1 MLALLS
7 TSWPPSTGLTTPS
20 PTTPSTPSVS
30 PTPHARAAAAEDP
43 WAPFRFLEGEWIGKA
58 EGEPGVGTVHRS
70 YQFILGYRFLHERN
84 VSAYAPKQPDTTGEV
99 HEHWS
104 LISFDKKRKRMVLRQ
119 FHQEGFV
126 NQYVLDA
133 QQSGSRRWVFV
144 SEGFENLDPRWRAR
158 ETYEVG
164 SDNEFTETF
173 ELAEPGKDF
182 QVYSRN
188 SFKLAGRN

>member
-1 MLALLS
+1 MTAVLFLS
-7 TSWPPSTGLTTPS
+7 FVLGVAPDAAT
-20 PTTPSTPSVS
+20 
-30 PTPHARAAAAEDP
+30 PTPAAAPAADP
-43 WAPFRFLEGEWIGKA
+43 WALVRFLEGEWLGTA

-84 VSAYAPKQPDTTGEV
+84 VSAYAPKQPGTGGEV

-104 LISFDKKRKRMVLRQ
+104 FVSVDKKRKLLVLRQ

-133 QQSGSRRWVFV
+133 GQSTPRRLVFV
-144 SEGFENLDPRWRAR
+144 SEGFENLDPSWRAR
-158 ETYEVG
+158 EIYDVI
-164 SDNEFTETF
+164 SADAFTETF

-182 QVYSRN
+182 QIYSKN
-188 SFKLAGRN
+188 SFRRAGARK